1 LKREASTRRTA
12 LNSNMH
18 FMMPP
23 GWTHDLFTLGP
34 APHPLAVTL
43 RFGVAVGVPLI
54 SGLATGNILAGV
66 IAAVCALLATLAD
79 IGTTRA
85 VRVGTMFSAGLAI
98 LAGGTT
104 GSLLGG
110 TTYADEALVL
120 LSAFIAGWVSASHPG
135 VAAVAR
141 LCAVATA
148 VGAGTQFADPRIAL
162 AAIAGTSIAIAT
174 AFLDWWLFG
183 LPAEENLVDWRV
195 GLRRA
200 LGGVGAGP
208 RYALCYATT
217 AGVALFVAKSLG
229 VNRPYWATIA
239 VLVIMRR
246 EGTVSLKMIVQYM
259 AGTLAGIL
267 AAALVVHLVS
277 VLGVIALI
285 AVACA
290 AFVRVGLALNPA
302 LGFMGLTAFVM
313 LAIETALQ
321 AEAAHVQLLST
332 RLYDVSVGCLLALLG
347 TLVAMRWAGAGSA
360 VLPAESNAG
369 QKTTR
374 S

>member
-1 LKREASTRRTA
+1 
-12 LNSNMH
+12 M
-18 FMMPP
+18 
-23 GWTHDLFTLGP
+23 
-34 APHPLAVTL
+34 
-43 RFGVAVGVPLI
+43 
-54 SGLATGNILAGV
+54 
-66 IAAVCALLATLAD
+66 
-79 IGTTRA
+79 
-85 VRVGTMFSAGLAI
+85 
-98 LAGGTT
+98 
-104 GSLLGG
+104 
-110 TTYADEALVL
+110 
-120 LSAFIAGWVSASHPG
+120 
-135 VAAVAR
+135 
-141 LCAVATA
+141 
-148 VGAGTQFADPRIAL
+148 QFADPRMVLIPL
-162 AAIAGTSIAIAT
+162 AGASIAIAT

-183 LPAEENLVDWRV
+183 LPPEENLIDWRA

-208 RYALCYATT
+208 RYAICYATT

-239 VLVIMRR
+239 VLVVMRR
-246 EGTVSLKMIVQYM
+246 EGTVSLKIIVQYM
-259 AGTLAGIL
+259 VGTLAGIL
-267 AAALVVHLVS
+267 AAALIVHLVS

-290 AFVRVGLALNPA
+290 AFARVGLALNPA
-302 LGFMGLTAFVM
+302 LGFMGLTVFFV
-313 LAIETALQ
+313 LAIDIALQ
-321 AEAAHVQLLST
+321 GEAIHAHLAST